1 MRDIS
6 LEDVLADLATH
17 PLKIEEAEHCFK
29 WWISL
34 AADRSYNSA
43 LLSKLKEAAMISISN
58 PDTRIYPLAGY
69 KTFLNPKLISV
80 DLPLPEHTLPFALTR
95 SFAATD
101 LSRVF
106 QFEELSLLQ
115 WVRYL
120 LSLPMTGVGAKA
132 DTNLLVSPHFA
143 EKVRLRRLRTE
154 IATN

>member
-34 AADRSYNSA
+34 AADRSYNPA